1 MKRISLDARLLSAAK
16 LVRPG
21 AKLADIGT
29 DHAYL
34 PIYLLNEGAIC
45 AAVCSDVNRGPL
57 DKAKEN
63 VASCG
68 FSELVDFRLCNG
80 ASELEEY
87 GATDYAICGM
97 GGELIAEILSAA
109 PYLKNPD
116 YRLILQ
122 PMSRQ
127 SKLREY
133 LAGAGFSV
141 LRESYSESA
150 GKRYVTILASYDG
163 VVRELL
169 PLESEFGNSLQ
180 SYRTDEIAKKYAD
193 ERMNALLRAANGKI
207 SGGEIEP
214 QELILYNL
222 AKKTIE

>member
-1 MKRISLDARLLSAAK
+1 MA
-16 LVRPG
+16 
-21 AKLADIGT
+21 T
-29 DHAYL
+29 
-34 PIYLLNEGAIC
+34 
-45 AAVCSDVNRGPL
+45 
-57 DKAKEN
+57 
-63 VASCG
+63 CG

-80 ASELEEY
+80 ASELEEC

-97 GGELIAEILSAA
+97 GGELIAEILSDA

-133 LAGAGFSV
+133 LAAAGFCV

-207 SGGEIEP
+207 AGGEIEP
-214 QELILYNL
+214 QELVLYNL